1 MASRESLAHLL
12 DERRIAT
19 LTTYSEDGLPHVT
32 AVWFLHS
39 AGTLYVA
46 TGSSTGKARN
56 LMRDPRAALCI
67 ESRAPGREAGLS
79 ACGVVTLLEGEAAA
93 PIARQVNEKYLTEL
107 ALADPVVGPAFD
119 SMSDVVIQLSPA
131 RWIAWD
137 MGEVGEQL
145 FAGREVNEAD
155 FFRPT
160 EM

>member
-19 LTTYSEDGLPHVT
+19 LTTYSQDGLPHVT

-39 AGTLYVA
+39 EGNLYVA
-46 TGSSTGKARN
+46 TGSNTSKARN

-67 ESRAPGREAGLS
+67 ESRAAGREAGLS
-79 ACGVVTLLEGEAAA
+79 ASGPVTLLQGEAAS
-93 PIARQVNEKYLTEL
+93 PIARRVNEKYLTEV
-107 ALADPVVGPAFD
+107 ALADPVVGPAFE
-119 SMSDVVIQLSPA
+119 SMSDVVIQLTPA

-145 FAGREVNEAD
+145 FAGRDVDEAA

-160 EM
+160 EV

>member
-19 LTTYSEDGLPHVT
+19 LTTYSQDGLPHVT

-39 AGTLYVA
+39 EGNLYVA
-46 TGSSTGKARN
+46 TGSTTGKARN
-56 LMRDPRAALCI
+56 LRRDPRAALCI
-67 ESRAPGREAGLS
+67 ESRTAGREAGLS
-79 ACGVVTLLEGEAAA
+79 ACGEVTLLQGEAAV
-93 PIARQVNEKYLTEL
+93 PIARRVNEKYLTDV
-107 ALADPVVGPAFD
+107 ALADPVVGPAFEG
-119 SMSDVVIQLSPA
+119 MSDVVIQLTPE

-145 FAGREVNEAD
+145 FAGRNVDAAA

-160 EM
+160 ER